1 MNDEDSYL
9 TDPSYESTPEPVITY
24 RKERTRIRRR
34 TMANYKS
41 KVQQLQLNVAQ
52 LLSKKKSLNSKVVS
66 QEFEAFQEA
75 VDKIQNDE
83 GSALEVKQTLV
94 GLEKALKKE
103 GLFKNV
109 KGLFVGMKK
118 EFLSSPSAKPQPL
131 LDLDALDDEEKKEN
145 RSRAPTAVTH
155 RSETK
160 PPARYAA
167 TVHIEDVKSV
177 NRAVGKLF
185 VHLKPQKG
193 SESKDVTMLSIQGR
207 SSTVVK
213 MKDFDDSNFSDVI
226 KRLKQFEKELNR
238 QRAAQH
244 TEIMRLSDENQLLR
258 KHMTDLR
265 KDHDRIKGTQPIS
278 SRAKDKQV
286 AQMEKKFRSQ
296 KKGMEGKISEIE
308 SELQVSLEKTLKE
321 KDVLEQMIM
330 DGVTRLKTAII
341 SLHKK
346 LCGGEGDDREMTTI
360 SEKDE
365 ESGDEASGSPGTMSV
380 DELMRNI
387 SSIEDE
393 AQTLQDR
400 NDRLQSIIK
409 EKESE
414 IHQLRTAVT
423 DISNEI
429 GKMHGTV
436 TQLDGSAHN
445 KHGRGSIGSI
455 SVSGLDTKEKELAI
469 AKLQQVNASIQ
480 QYKRL
485 LQEGSKPNLK
495 QKDEMQPLTLQ
506 INKMYNEFK
515 KDVEGLDSEKSGLSM
530 DTLLEEPTQRD
541 EVNVMVKKLTKIQRA
556 YKILKEKESEK

>member
-1 MNDEDSYL
+1 MERLDEKTIISKNSLRFGLFHYD
-9 TDPSYESTPEPVITY
+9 
-24 RKERTRIRRR
+24 KE
-34 TMANYKS
+34 MANYKS

>member
-1 MNDEDSYL
+1 MA
-9 TDPSYESTPEPVITY
+9 ESKHNFLLIHDNSRLSKLSTSS
-24 RKERTRIRRR
+24 K
-34 TMANYKS
+34 MANYKS

>member
-1 MNDEDSYL
+1 MA
-9 TDPSYESTPEPVITY
+9 ESKHNFLLLHDNSRLSKLSTSS
-24 RKERTRIRRR
+24 K
-34 TMANYKS
+34 MANYKS

-52 LLSKKKSLNSKVVS
+52 LLAKKKSLNSKVVS

-83 GSALEVKQTLV
+83 GSASEVKQTLV

-118 EFLSSPSAKPQPL
+118 EFLSSPSGKPQPL
-131 LDLDALDDEEKKEN
+131 LDLDALDDDEKKEN
-145 RSRAPTAVTH
+145 RSRVPTAVTH

-244 TEIMRLSDENQLLR
+244 TEIMRLSDENQVLR
-258 KHMTDLR
+258 KSMQDLR

-286 AQMEKKFRSQ
+286 ARLEQKFRTQ
-296 KKGMEGKISEIE
+296 KKGMEGKISEIEKVE

-346 LCGGEGDDREMTTI
+346 LCGGDDDDREMTTI
-360 SEKDE
+360 TEKDE
-365 ESGDEASGSPGTMSV
+365 ESGDEAAGSPERAMSV
-380 DELMRNI
+380 DELMKNI

-414 IHQLRTAVT
+414 IHQLRTAIT

-436 TQLDGSAHN
+436 TQLEGSVHL

-469 AKLQQVNASIQ
+469 SKLQQVNASIQ

-485 LQEGSKPNLK
+485 LQEGAKPNLK
-495 QKDEMQPLTLQ
+495 PKDEMQPLTLQ

-515 KDVEGLDSEKSGLSM
+515 KDVERFDSEKSGLSM

-541 EVNVMVKKLTKIQRA
+541 EVNVMLKKLTKIQKA
-556 YKILKEKESEK
+556 YKVLKEKESEK

>member
-1 MNDEDSYL
+1 MAVSYL
-9 TDPSYESTPEPVITY
+9 DIFYKYCVVKKGQKSKQQYAE
-24 RKERTRIRRR
+24 
-34 TMANYKS
+34 MANYKS

-131 LDLDALDDEEKKEN
+131 LDLDALDDDEKKEN

-278 SRAKDKQV
+278 SRAKGKQV
-286 AQMEKKFRSQ
+286 EIMEKKFRSQ

-360 SEKDE
+360 TEKDE
-365 ESGDEASGSPGTMSV
+365 DSGDESSGSPGAMSV
-380 DELMRNI
+380 DELMKNI

-400 NDRLQSIIK
+400 NDRLQLIIK

-436 TQLDGSAHN
+436 TQLDGSAHI

-485 LQEGSKPNLK
+485 LLEGSKPNLK

-530 DTLLEEPTQRD
+530 DTLLDEPTQRD
-541 EVNVMVKKLTKIQRA
+541 EVNVMVKKLTKIQKA

>member
-1 MNDEDSYL
+1 MAVSYL
-9 TDPSYESTPEPVITY
+9 DIFYKYYVVKKGPKTKQQYAE
-24 RKERTRIRRR
+24 
-34 TMANYKS
+34 MANYKS